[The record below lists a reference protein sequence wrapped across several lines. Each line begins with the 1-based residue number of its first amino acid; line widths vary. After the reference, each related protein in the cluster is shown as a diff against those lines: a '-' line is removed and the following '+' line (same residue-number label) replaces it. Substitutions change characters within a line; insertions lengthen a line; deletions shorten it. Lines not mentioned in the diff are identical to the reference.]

1 MRNMETIP
9 CTTQLGIS
17 VARGGEGCFLELHIS
32 LTIDLKHDTRPSRL
46 CTRFRIVGRD
56 KSNVM
61 WYFRGQKKRDKI
73 CECKKSQST
82 LFILSKRNDDSIVT
96 QNVRFEFRQN

>member
-32 LTIDLKHDTRPSRL
+32 LTIDLKHDTRQSCL

-61 WYFRGQKKRDKI
+61 WYFREPKKGKI
-73 CECKKSQST
+73 CQCKKSRST
-82 LFILSKRNDDSIVT
+82 LFILSKRNGDSIVT
-96 QNVRFEFRQN
+96 QNVRFEFRQS

>member
-1 MRNMETIP
+1 MRNMETISY
-9 CTTQLGIS
+9 TTQLGIS

-61 WYFRGQKKRDKI
+61 WYFRGQKKRVKFANARNRGRLYLF
-73 CECKKSQST
+73 SQNET
-82 LFILSKRNDDSIVT
+82 TI
-96 QNVRFEFRQN
+96 Q

>member
-9 CTTQLGIS
+9 YTTQLGIS
-17 VARGGEGCFLELHIS
+17 VARWGEGCFLELHIS
-32 LTIDLKHDTRPSRL
+32 LTIDLKHDTRQSCL

-61 WYFRGQKKRDKI
+61 WYFRGPKKRVKFANARNRGRLYLF
-73 CECKKSQST
+73 SQNET
-82 LFILSKRNDDSIVT
+82 AI
-96 QNVRFEFRQN
+96 Q